1 MPRVTWVLKD
11 DKRITADVPV
21 GHSLMEAAVA
31 NNVPNVIGECGG
43 CLSCA
48 TCHVYVD
55 PAWLPE
61 LAPPGDEEID
71 RLDEAFNV
79 TDESR
84 LSCQIIMNEKL
95 DGLRLALAPG
105 SEP

>member
-55 PAWLPE
+55 PQWYEKTGKVSE
-61 LAPPGDEEID
+61 LEDEMLEITVAE
-71 RLDEAFNV
+71 RKPM
-79 TDESR
+79 SR
-84 LSCQIIMNEKL
+84 LSCQIHSAPEL
-95 DGLRLALAPG
+95 DGIVLYVPYV
-105 SEP
+105 